1 MLVCTVLNRMTLDL
15 RAFSTTGGW
24 FSSTRLGSDVT
35 MGSGMP
41 ALRAKSDYSSNS
53 NTLAELTL
61 TRFTDDKWNDDNA
74 DYYTVTDSHVSTYG
88 DHPNTFDAIEMG
100 PTVFGVGRAQ

>member
-24 FSSTRLGSDVT
+24 FSATRAGSDMT
-35 MGSGMP
+35 SMSHMP
-41 ALRAKSDYSSNS
+41 GFKARSSAATASS

-61 TRFTDDKWNDDNA
+61 SRQYADTKWKDDDDYVPAN
-74 DYYTVTDSHVSTYG
+74 SQLSTFV
-88 DHPNTFDAIEMG
+88 HPPAFDEIEMNHYS
-100 PTVFGVGRAQ
+100 VGRAR